1 MPNSPTKTCAARRCR
16 CRSQNSLEARS
27 NCQADLQTASPR
39 GQKVSRAKKPG
50 LNGGRSSF
58 VFGSTL
64 TGDVALSFVRV
75 RLLPQLSGG
84 AQRVDLKCLPPG
96 HFVSRLMQ
104 LPMMAAAERYC
115 ELIAHLDPQ
124 SARLCKTQVMRIAGV
139 PSANSTRLRRDEAKV
154 GLVPTTFWF
163 G

>member
-1 MPNSPTKTCAARRCR
+1 RFAPRQAFVGL
-16 CRSQNSLEARS
+16 RSVPCFIAVSS
-27 NCQADLQTASPR
+27 DLPFWPSFDF
-39 GQKVSRAKKPG
+39 GRA
-50 LNGGRSSF
+50 
-58 VFGSTL
+58 L
-64 TGDVALSFVRV
+64 TGDVGLSFVRV